1 MINVIKINL
10 NQASSKAARLEK
22 RREQSRWAIFVLVAL
37 MMASG
42 FAYLMYENAAY
53 ASIIQ
58 EKEMQIED
66 INQQIDSLQQEGR
79 ELSKEDILDMADLA
93 NRRILWAEKLNALGR
108 LMPHDMAITH
118 LTFKDRYLDISGV
131 SRIYPDEREFMVIEE
146 FIDRLDNDKVFSAD
160 FQEIKFSSYSLMT
173 ILNQN
178 VVNFEIRA
186 TLKYQE
192 TTDTKRKKGGKS

>member
-1 MINVIKINL
+1 ML
-10 NQASSKAARLEK
+10 L
-22 RREQSRWAIFVLVAL
+22 
-37 MMASG
+37 
-42 FAYLMYENAAY
+42 YENAQY
-53 ASIIQ
+53 AKIMNQKQMQIQ
-58 EKEMQIED
+58 EIQA
-66 INQQIDSLQQEGR
+66 QIDSLHQEGR
-79 ELSKEDILDMADLA
+79 ELAKEDILDMSDLA
-93 NRRILWAEKLNALGR
+93 GRRTLWAEKLNALGR

-146 FIDRLDNDKVFSAD
+146 FIDRLENDAVFSND
-160 FQEIKFSSYSLMT
+160 FEDIKFASFSLMT

-192 TTDTKRKKGGKS
+192 TTTSTKKKGGKS